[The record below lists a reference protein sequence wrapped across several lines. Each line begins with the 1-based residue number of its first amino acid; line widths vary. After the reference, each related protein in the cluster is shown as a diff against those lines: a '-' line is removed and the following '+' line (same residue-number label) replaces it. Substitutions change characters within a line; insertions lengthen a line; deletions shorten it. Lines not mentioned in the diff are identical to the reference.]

1 MGGFELLY
9 TRIIFSNI
17 FRTRSD
23 SFVLNPGASM
33 RRREFIVG
41 LGGAAAWP
49 SVAWPQSPKPLVGF
63 LNNGSS
69 ATLVQLTTAFRQ
81 GLAEAGYTDGQNVAI
96 EYRWAEGDNS
106 RLPALVDD
114 LVQRRPTVI
123 AVTGGTATAIA
134 AQAATATIPI
144 VFAIGGD
151 PVKFRLV
158 ASLNRPGGNM
168 TGVSFLANSLL
179 AKQVEILHEMVAK
192 DAVIGFL
199 VNPANPNAEADT
211 REVMSAAATL
221 QHRVLIERVPT
232 PTGIEPALAS
242 MMQQRIGALL
252 IYPDALFTSQIQ
264 QLLALAAR
272 HKLPMLYNREFA
284 VAGGLIGYGAK
295 QSEAYRNAGLYVG
308 RILRGDKPADLPVM
322 QSSAVELVI
331 NLKTAKTLGIDMPQ
345 TLLARADEII
355 E

>member
-1 MGGFELLY
+1 MAEQRRG
-9 TRIIFSNI
+9 R
-17 FRTRSD
+17 RSRGR
-23 SFVLNPGASM
+23 SRRSRWSASSTTGP
-33 RRREFIVG
+33 RDPR
-41 LGGAAAWP
+41 AAH
-49 SVAWPQSPKPLVGF
+49 
-63 LNNGSS
+63 
-69 ATLVQLTTAFRQ
+69 TAFRQ

-123 AVTGGTATAIA
+123 AVTGHRHGDTP

-168 TGVSFLANSLL
+168 IGVSFLANSLL

-199 VNPANPNAEADT
+199 VNPANPNDEADT

-221 QHRVLIERVPT
+221 RTGYSSNGCSHR
-232 PTGIEPALAS
+232 TGIEPALAS

-252 IYPDALFTSQIQ
+252 IYPDALFTSQN
-264 QLLALAAR
+264 
-272 HKLPMLYNREFA
+272 PA
-284 VAGGLIGYGAK
+284 VASAGGA
-295 QSEAYRNAGLYVG
+295 
-308 RILRGDKPADLPVM
+308 
-322 QSSAVELVI
+322 
-331 NLKTAKTLGIDMPQ
+331 PQ
-345 TLLARADEII
+345 ATDAL
-355 E
+355 

>member
-1 MGGFELLY
+1 VAVGRVAAVAEAAGRLPQQ
-9 TRIIFSNI
+9 R
-17 FRTRSD
+17 
-23 SFVLNPGASM
+23 VLGDP
-33 RRREFIVG
+33 R
-41 LGGAAAWP
+41 AAH
-49 SVAWPQSPKPLVGF
+49 
-63 LNNGSS
+63 
-69 ATLVQLTTAFRQ
+69 TAFRQ

-199 VNPANPNAEADT
+199 VNPANPNDEADT

-221 QHRVLIERVPT
+221 QHRVLIERVLT

-284 VAGGLIGYGAK
+284 VAGGLIGYGANRARPIGMP
-295 QSEAYRNAGLYVG
+295 AYTWGGFCGATN
-308 RILRGDKPADLPVM
+308 LPIYR
-322 QSSAVELVI
+322 SCSHPPS
-331 NLKTAKTLGIDMPQ
+331 N
-345 TLLARADEII
+345 
-355 E
+355 